1 MSCDVLAWPDAPT
14 KTLTLHCQRC
24 GVEQKT
30 TYKTVAEANR
40 EMGHAVSAFCTT
52 HSFCKVPT

>member
-1 MSCDVLAWPDAPT
+1 MLAWPDAST
-14 KTLTLHCQRC
+14 KTLTLSCQRC

-30 TYKTVAEANR
+30 TYKTIEQANR
-40 EMGHAVSAFCTT
+40 EIDHATTVFCTT